1 MKTTQQK
8 PRPSRRRKGA
18 LQGAALALSLAW
30 LSTPGWAFDQP
41 AVNMG
46 GTSFFDGAPLPGGP
60 GFYFIEYLSYSKA
73 SKLVDNN
80 GNRLAFPATQ
90 DISVFAP
97 TSQFIYVPQWG
108 RFDGNKQL
116 GFQVLVPWVASAK
129 VDDGAGNSIL
139 RGNTG
144 IGDISAGVSVQYDP
158 LMGPEGPRYSQ
169 RFEAQFILPTGAYD
183 RNATVNPGSNFWS
196 FDPYW
201 AGTLWAGKN
210 LSFSWRLH
218 YLWNARNNAPSA
230 AFGNAVSS
238 TQAGQAVHANFA
250 AEYVLNPTWTIGAA
264 GYWLQQI
271 TDTRVNGADVAG
283 RRERV
288 VGLGPAAMMR
298 LSERD
303 LLFFNVYQELAV
315 RNRAEN
321 SKIQIRYDHH
331 F

>member
-1 MKTTQQK
+1 MREHRQ
-8 PRPSRRRKGA
+8 PARRR
-18 LQGAALALSLAW
+18 AARLALSLSLLPA
-30 LSTPGWAFDQP
+30 LASAYDQP

-60 GFYFIEYLSYSKA
+60 GFYFVEYLTYTKA
-73 SKLVDNN
+73 TKLVDNN
-80 GNRLAFPATQ
+80 GNRLGFPATQ

-97 TSQFIYVPQWG
+97 ISQFIYVPPG
-108 RFDGNKQL
+108 AKFGNKQL
-116 GFQVLVPWVASAK
+116 GFQVLVPWVANAK
-129 VDDGAGNSIL
+129 VDDGANNAIL

-144 IGDISAGVSVQYDP
+144 IGDISAGVPVQYDP
-158 LMGPEGPRYSQ
+158 VMGAQGPLYSQ
-169 RFEAQFILPTGAYD
+169 RFELQFILPTGAYD
-183 RNATVNPGSNFWS
+183 RNATVNPGSNTWS

-201 AGTLWAGKN
+201 AGTLWASQN

-218 YLWNARNNAPSA
+218 YLWNARNNSPNA
-230 AFGNAVSS
+230 AFGNNVSS
-238 TQAGQAVHANFA
+238 TQAGQAVHANFS
-250 AEYVLNPTWTIGAA
+250 AEYVLNPALTIGAA

-271 TDTRVNGADVAG
+271 TDTKVNGSDVGG

-288 VGLGPAAMMR
+288 VGLGPAAMVR

-303 LLFFNVYQELAV
+303 LLFFNVYQEFAV

-321 SKIQIRYDHH
+321 SKFQIRYDHH

>member
-1 MKTTQQK
+1 MRKIK
-8 PRPSRRRKGA
+8 RHARRIGA
-18 LQGAALALSLAW
+18 TALLAATLCPGLAS
-30 LSTPGWAFDQP
+30 AFDQP

-60 GFYFIEYLSYSKA
+60 GFYFVEYLSYTKA
-73 SKLVDNN
+73 TKLVDNN
-80 GNRLAFPATQ
+80 GNRMGFPSTQ

-97 TSQFIYVPQWG
+97 TSQLIFVPQG
-108 RFDGNKQL
+108 AKFGNKQL
-116 GFQVLVPWVASAK
+116 GFQVLVPWVARAK
-129 VDDGAGNSIL
+129 VDDGANNAIL

-158 LMGPEGPRYSQ
+158 IMGKQGPLYAQ
-169 RFEAQFILPTGAYD
+169 RFELQFILPTGAYD

-201 AGTLWAGKN
+201 AGTLWASPN

-218 YLWNARNNAPSA
+218 YLWNARNNSPSA
-230 AFGNAVSS
+230 AFGNNVTS

-250 AEYVLNPTWTIGAA
+250 AEYVLNPTWTVGAS

-271 TDTRVNGADVAG
+271 SDTQVNGADVSG

-298 LSERD
+298 LSDRD
-303 LLFFNVYQELAV
+303 LLFFNVYQEFAV

>member
-1 MKTTQQK
+1 M
-8 PRPSRRRKGA
+8 REHRKHA
-18 LQGAALALSLAW
+18 ATLALALLPALA
-30 LSTPGWAFDQP
+30 SAYDQP
-41 AVNMG
+41 TVNMG

-60 GFYFIEYLSYSKA
+60 GFYFVEYLTYSKA
-73 SKLVDNN
+73 TKLVDNN
-80 GNRLAFPATQ
+80 GNRLGFPATQ

-97 TSQFIYVPQWG
+97 VTQFIYVPPG
-108 RFDGNKQL
+108 AKFGNKQL

-129 VDDGAGNSIL
+129 VDDGANNAVL

-158 LMGPEGPRYSQ
+158 IMGAQGPLYAQ
-169 RFEAQFILPTGAYD
+169 RFELQFILPTGAYD
-183 RNATVNPGSNFWS
+183 RNATVNPGSNTWA

-201 AGTLWAGKN
+201 AGTLWASQN

-230 AFGNAVSS
+230 AFGNNVSS
-238 TQAGQAVHANFA
+238 TQAGQAAHANFA
-250 AEYVLNPTWTIGAA
+250 AEYVLNPTWTVGAA
-264 GYWLQQI
+264 GYWLQQV
-271 TDTRVNGADVAG
+271 TDTKVNGADVSG

-303 LLFFNVYQELAV
+303 LLFFNVYQEFAV

-321 SKIQIRYDHH
+321 SKFQIRYDHH

>member
-1 MKTTQQK
+1 M
-8 PRPSRRRKGA
+8 REHRKHAATLA
-18 LQGAALALSLAW
+18 LTLALLPALASAY
-30 LSTPGWAFDQP
+30 DQP
-41 AVNMG
+41 TVNMG

-60 GFYFIEYLSYSKA
+60 GFYFVEYLTYSKA
-73 SKLVDNN
+73 TKLVDNN
-80 GNRLAFPATQ
+80 GNRLGFPATQ

-97 TSQFIYVPQWG
+97 VTQFIYVPPG
-108 RFDGNKQL
+108 AKFGNKQL

-129 VDDGAGNSIL
+129 VDDGANNAVL

-158 LMGPEGPRYSQ
+158 IMGAQGPLYAQ
-169 RFEAQFILPTGAYD
+169 RFELQFILPTGAYD
-183 RNATVNPGSNFWS
+183 RNATVNPGSNTWS

-201 AGTLWAGKN
+201 AGTLWASQN

-230 AFGNAVSS
+230 AFGNNVSS

-250 AEYVLNPTWTIGAA
+250 AEYVLNPTWTVGAA
-264 GYWLQQI
+264 GYWLQQV
-271 TDTRVNGADVAG
+271 TDTKVNGADVSG

-303 LLFFNVYQELAV
+303 LLFFNVYQEFAV

-321 SKIQIRYDHH
+321 SKFQIRYDHH